1 MGVSPAREGGSVIPA
16 AIFLCDKTGIA
27 ARPWAAAGI
36 ECWCVDIDHSIR
48 RDRVEGNIH
57 FVWGDV
63 RSWRPPPS
71 RRIIFVGAFPPCTH
85 VAVSGARDFAKKR
98 GIMLRDALETFEAAC
113 QAIAWSG
120 APGFA
125 ENPVGILSSI
135 PHIGPPTYWFHPA
148 DYAGYLADPSTD
160 AYTKKTGIWPFNGFI
175 MPDRRPVDPVDG
187 SKIWRMA
194 PSDDRADLRSATPA
208 GFSLACF
215 AANCPPEFMRA
226 AA

>member
-1 MGVSPAREGGSVIPA
+1 MIPA

-27 ARPWAAAGI
+27 ARPWAEAGI

-63 RSWRPPPS
+63 RSWHPPQG
-71 RRIIFVGAFPPCTH
+71 RKIIFVGAFPPCTH

-98 GIMLRDALETFEAAC
+98 GMMLRDAIETYEAAC

-125 ENPVGILSSI
+125 ENPVGVLGNII
-135 PHIGPPTYWFHPA
+135 PHIGKPDFWFHPS
-148 DYAGYLADPSTD
+148 DYAGYLDDPSID
-160 AYTKKTGIWPFNGFI
+160 AYTKKTGLKTFNRFI
-175 MPDRRPVDPVDG
+175 MPPRKPVDPVDG
-187 SKIWRMA
+187 SKMWKLT
-194 PSDDRADLRSATPA
+194 PSDNRADLRSATPL
-208 GFSLACF
+208 GFSIANF
-215 AANCPPEFMRA
+215 EANCPPEYRMRA